1 MIKKFLLIT
10 AIISAGFMSGC
21 AVQGKK
27 AFQPV
32 NLSPKLQSGQYV
44 QKTDNFLVILDA
56 SSTMA
61 DPYKEKRKLTIAKEI
76 VSNMHQTVPQ
86 ELRLKGALRS
96 IGNTVSPFTS
106 RTDLP
111 YSFAE
116 YSLNRNLDDGLK
128 IVKRASGQTPLGL
141 SISAAADDLKAVD
154 GRTAV
159 IIVSDGISDDDTA
172 GAVLRMK
179 QTYGD
184 KVAIYPILIG
194 DDPAGRKNME
204 KLARAGVGGFS
215 ETGDNLVTPEN
226 IADYVEKVFLAKI
239 TDSDGDGVP
248 DSKDKCPDTPVGIRV
263 DENGCP
269 VDTDGDGVTD
279 DRDQCPDTPAGTK
292 VDERGCPTE
301 EELPAPRPVIE
312 NCLEV
317 PTGLKDVKIDDR
329 GCWILENVLFDSGKW
344 KIKSKYYA
352 QLNELAKT
360 LKKNPDLQ
368 IMIQGY
374 TDNVGSA
381 EYNQGL
387 SERRAHAVMMYL
399 KKKGVEPKRLSTV
412 GYGFKNPVASNDTKQ
427 GKAKNR
433 RVQLEPMKV
442 INP

>member
-1 MIKKFLLIT
+1 
-10 AIISAGFMSGC
+10 MSGC
-21 AVQGKK
+21 AVPGKK

-44 QKTDNFLVILDA
+44 QKTDNFLVIIDA

-61 DPYKEKRKLTIAKEI
+61 DPYKEKRKLTIAKDI
-76 VSNMHQTVPQ
+76 VSNMHQTIPQ
-86 ELRLKGALRS
+86 DLKFKDALRVL
-96 IGNTVSPFTS
+96 GNTVSPITS

-116 YSLNRNLDDGLK
+116 YSLTRNLDDGLK

-141 SISAAADDLKAVD
+141 SIAAATDDLRAVD

-159 IIVSDGISDDDTA
+159 IIVSDGMSDDDAT
-172 GAVLRMK
+172 GAAQRMK

-184 KVAIYPILIG
+184 KLAIYPILIG
-194 DDPAGRKNME
+194 DDPTGKKNME
-204 KLARAGVGGFS
+204 KIARAGISGFS
-215 ETGDNLVTPEN
+215 ETGDKLVTPEE
-226 IADYVEKVFLAKI
+226 IADYVEKVFLAKV

-248 DSKDKCPDTPVGIRV
+248 DDRDKCPNTPLGIKV

-269 VDTDGDGVTD
+269 VDSDGDGVPD
-279 DRDQCPDTPAGTK
+279 DREQCPDTPAGTK
-292 VDERGCPTE
+292 VDERGCPIE
-301 EELPAPRPVIE
+301 EELPTPRSIVE

-317 PTGLKDVKIDDR
+317 PKGLKDVKIDDR
-329 GCWILENVLFDSGKW
+329 GCWILENVLFDFNKW

-352 QLNELAKT
+352 QLDELAKM

-368 IMIQGY
+368 IMIQGH
-374 TDNVGSA
+374 TDNVGAA

-412 GYGFKNPVASNDTKQ
+412 GYGFKNPVASNETKQ

-442 INP
+442 VNP

>member
-1 MIKKFLLIT
+1 MIKKLLLIA
-10 AIISAGFMSGC
+10 AIIGVGCMSGC

-32 NLSPKLQSGQYV
+32 NLSPKLQSGQYI
-44 QKTDNFLVILDA
+44 QKTDNFLVIIDA

-61 DPYKEKRKLTIAKEI
+61 DPYKEKRKLTLAKDI
-76 VSNMHQTVPQ
+76 VSNMHRTIPQ
-86 ELRLKGALRS
+86 ELKLKGALRVV
-96 IGNTVSPFTS
+96 GNTISPFTS

-116 YSLNRNLDDGLK
+116 YSLTKNLDEGLK

-141 SISAAADDLKAVD
+141 SIAAAADDLKSVD

-159 IIVSDGISDDDTA
+159 IIVSDGMSDDDA
-172 GAVLRMK
+172 VGAATGMK
-179 QTYGD
+179 RQFGD
-184 KVAIYPILIG
+184 NVAIYPILIG
-194 DDPAGRKNME
+194 DDPKGQKNME
-204 KLARAGVGGFS
+204 KIARAGVSGFS
-215 ETGDNLVTPEN
+215 ETGDKLLTPEE
-226 IADYVEKVFLAKI
+226 IADYVEKVFLAKV

-248 DSKDKCPDTPVGIRV
+248 DTKDKCPNTPVGIKV

-269 VDTDGDGVTD
+269 VDSDGDGVTD
-279 DRDQCPDTPAGTK
+279 DRDQCPDTPAGTR
-292 VDERGCPTE
+292 VDDRGCPIE
-301 EELPAPRPVIE
+301 EELPAPRPVVE
-312 NCLEV
+312 NCLEA
-317 PTGLKDVKIDDR
+317 PKGLKDVKIDDR

-352 QLNELAKT
+352 QLDALAKT

-368 IMIQGY
+368 IMIQGH
-374 TDNVGSA
+374 TDNIGSA

-387 SERRAHAVMMYL
+387 SERRAHAVMLYL

-412 GYGFKNPVASNDTKQ
+412 GYGFKNPIASNETK
-427 GKAKNR
+427 KDRAKNR